1 MKPKEA
7 FELFNTFKRRAGSV
21 SDVMRRAKTE

>member
-7 FELFNTFKRRAGSV
+7 FKLFDTFKRRAGSV
-21 SDVMRRAKTE
+21 SEVMRRAKTE